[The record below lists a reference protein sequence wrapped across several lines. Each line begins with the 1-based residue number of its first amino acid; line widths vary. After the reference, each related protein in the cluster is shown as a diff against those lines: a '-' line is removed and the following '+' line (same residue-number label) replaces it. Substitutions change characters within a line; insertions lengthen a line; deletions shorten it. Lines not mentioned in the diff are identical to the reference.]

1 MKISNLDE
9 GFLDNVKQWFT
20 GPSYI
25 DQWAEKRDD
34 AVGDMSRKFV
44 SMREEYA
51 DSEWA
56 DQIACRI
63 DTFENFVLIK
73 GRAPNDRSQS
83 PRAVLDPA
91 AWQAKNGNHKCAI
104 KESVTNETTAG
115 AIAGAFAGGG
125 NGFVNGGPGT
135 VSRAGTV
142 TPKKKKKKNEGQ
154 YGEITHQDQDVTQSE
169 VLVKG
174 MGVYRMDQ
182 LEQRIKDRLQNL
194 STLIDRGEPDQ
205 AAKLLAPNSGTYKSL
220 IAMMNA
226 YAEAHD
232 DLAFGDNN

>member
-9 GFLDNVKQWFT
+9 GFLDSVKQWFT

-25 DQWAEKRDD
+25 DRWAEKRDD

-51 DSEWA
+51 DTEWA
-56 DQIACRI
+56 EQIACRI
-63 DTFENFVLIK
+63 DTFEDFVLIK

-104 KESVTNETTAG
+104 KESVNEMS
-115 AIAGAFAGGG
+115 AGG
-125 NGFVNGGPGT
+125 VT
-135 VSRAGTV
+135 VAAVAMPLGMQSRNGTV
-142 TPKKKKKKNEGQ
+142 TPKKKRKKNEGQ